1 MKLNPRQ
8 AVIFFLLLCGY
19 AWAGPSKTFS
29 NAAKDNKES
38 PYVER
43 LVVTATDKALIL
55 RFEGK
60 LDVGRKMNV
69 VKGNSNEKF
78 HHADNQLKIT
88 LSNEALDEFALTV
101 GPDASGQLAVFPN
114 KASFTADDKGVNLE
128 IPFELIRFSPVE
140 VIAEMYTLY
149 YGNEQMVAT
158 EGRNLFSV
166 EGGRP
171 ARIEIASLPVKPDN
185 PVVTDLKVAESAP
198 NLAVLE
204 WQTNNRTT
212 VEVTL
217 TTSGRP
223 AGTIREV
230 YRTGRHTLTVTDL
243 LADTEYT
250 AKVSGKDF
258 AGRSVQGKDIT
269 FRTAKPAKSEGRSDA
284 WLRVKGKYIVDSAG
298 KPFPLGGYSH
308 TVTEYW
314 WNEFPRFGTLA
325 LAAKYFRSTGFNAC
339 RLGLAEYVP
348 GSWSAGI
355 TRDASAFDRY
365 GGPAGYVKKFL
376 RPLVD
381 QIINEGVYVIIDWH
395 DAYGMDAQKIE
406 KIAQFWEACAAEFK
420 DEPRVAMYQL
430 LNEPTFKEG
439 QNRIDLAPRVREVT
453 KKCIDRIRKHDRW
466 HIILVSDW
474 NCGWGWATESQW
486 APVNFKPGDPC
497 RQIVYSK
504 HVSKEH
510 MTDAFMLGGVDHI
523 ADKWNVPLIFD
534 EVETDGLLPP
544 REMGWFFNY
553 LANNP
558 RKYGFLIW
566 VCGQYPHRQMQVTNA
581 FSQQYLSRPL
591 PVSPDSNPIVQW
603 WRLEKPKE
611 EKKDNKWF
619 YRYTL
624 PKPLPAGDYG
634 LVIEAAEPGTGIG
647 VAVVPHQNLS
657 QLIGTWLGAPG
668 EAKWGWGYHGES
680 GYYLVTEGHNAVH
693 GAVYFHA
700 LEPFT
705 EIVLRTDKELTTT
718 FRNEELKIWKELQL
732 FRLNPKHQMPVPN
745 VPRKNVHF

>member
-1 MKLNPRQ
+1 MKFNSWPI
-8 AVIFFLLLCGY
+8 AVLFLFSYVY
-19 AWAGPSKTFS
+19 AWAIPSQIFP

-38 PYVER
+38 LYIER
-43 LVVTATDKALIL
+43 LVVTATGKTLIL
-55 RFEGK
+55 HFEGK

-69 VKGNSNEKF
+69 IKGNSNDKY

-101 GPDASGQLAVFPN
+101 GPDASGKLAVFPN
-114 KASFTADDKGVNLE
+114 NATFKADGKGVELE
-128 IPFELIRFSPVE
+128 IPFELIRYSPVE
-140 VIAEMYTLY
+140 VTAEMYTLY

-166 EGGRP
+166 EGGLP
-171 ARIEIASLPVKPDN
+171 ALIEIPSLPVKPDL
-185 PVVTDLKVAESAP
+185 PIVSDLKVTETAT

-212 VEVTL
+212 AEVTL
-217 TTSGRP
+217 KPG
-223 AGTIREV
+223 ATIREV
-230 YRTGRHTLTVTDL
+230 YHTGRHTLTVTDL
-243 LADTEYT
+243 LADTEYA
-250 AKVSGKDF
+250 AKISGKDF
-258 AGRSVQGKDIT
+258 AGRPVQEKTIT
-269 FRTAKPAKSEGRSDA
+269 FRTAKPTASEGRSDT
-284 WLRVKGKYIVDSAG
+284 WLSVKGKYIVDSAG

-308 TVTEYW
+308 DICEYW
-314 WNEFPRFGTLA
+314 WNEFPRYGTPA
-325 LAAKYFRSTGFNAC
+325 LEARYFRSAGFNAC
-339 RLGLAEYVP
+339 RVGLVDYVP
-348 GSWSAGI
+348 GMWSASI
-355 TRDASAFDRY
+355 TKDGSAFDRF

-376 RPLVD
+376 RPIVD

-395 DAYGMDAQKIE
+395 DAYSMDARKIE
-406 KIAQFWEACAAEFK
+406 KIADFWEACAAEFK

-453 KKCIDRIRKHDRW
+453 KKCIDRIRKHDRR

-486 APVNFKPGDPC
+486 QPVNFKPGDPC

-510 MTDAFMLGGVDHI
+510 MTDAFMLGGVDRI

-534 EVETDGLLPP
+534 EIETDGLLPP

-566 VCGQYPHRQMQVTNA
+566 VAGQYPYRQMQVTNA
-581 FSQQYLSRPL
+581 FSQQYLTRPL
-591 PVSPDSNPIVQW
+591 SVSPDSNPIVQW
-603 WRLEKPKE
+603 WRLGEPKE
-611 EKKDNKWF
+611 EKKENKWF
-619 YRYTL
+619 YRYSL
-624 PKPLPAGDYG
+624 SKPLPAGDYG
-634 LVIEAAEPGTGIG
+634 LVVEAADPDTGIG
-647 VAVVPHQNLS
+647 IAVVPHANPS
-657 QLIGTWLGAPG
+657 RLIGTWLGAPN
-668 EAKWGWGYHGES
+668 EARWGN
-680 GYYLVTEGHNAVH
+680 GYYLLAEGHSVVH

-705 EIVLRTDKELTTT
+705 GIVLRMEKELTAA
-718 FRNEELKIWKELQL
+718 FKDSQLKNWKELQL
-732 FRLNPKHQMPVPN
+732 FRLNPKHQMPVPKVTKKEVN
-745 VPRKNVHF
+745 Y